1 MSRSC
6 AVSPFS
12 SAAAAVLVAKSGHK
26 SRFKKQYP
34 GRAGSRTGET
44 VKPGI
49 TVRLA
54 DTPLALSGI
63 LQEKKPMPC
72 HSLSRMYGTVSADEQ
87 NEMSGLQFVQG
98 LANRKL
104 PLNTRARCRRC

>member
-1 MSRSC
+1 
-6 AVSPFS
+6 
-12 SAAAAVLVAKSGHK
+12 
-26 SRFKKQYP
+26 
-34 GRAGSRTGET
+34 
-44 VKPGI
+44 
-49 TVRLA
+49 
-54 DTPLALSGI
+54 
-63 LQEKKPMPC
+63 MPC